1 MKITKISFL
10 LMGYP
15 AAALVAYEYES
26 GIESE
31 DVQGYRITNPPIER
45 ATGGEKIWAIQN
57 IY

>member
-1 MKITKISFL
+1 MRSGGRGMKITKISFL

-45 ATGGEKIWAIQN
+45 ATGGEKI
-57 IY
+57 